1 MDALRQDLRFALR
14 LLLKSRGFTAIAV
27 LSMALGIGVNV
38 TVFGILHGILLR
50 PFPYAEP
57 ERVVALS
64 TEHPLVKGH
73 YGSWSYL
80 DYVDLQNE
88 STVFQGVAAHRG
100 GGSMTLAGPEGAEQI
115 EIDAVSADLFP
126 LLGVAPVLGRGFT
139 PMEDR
144 PNGPP
149 VVLLSHGLWQR
160 RFRGDPGILGSEV
173 IAGGKPH
180 RVVGVMPPGFEYPD
194 IRQAWVPLGSR
205 WAQGPRSERNLQV
218 KARLGPGVS
227 LEEAQAEM
235 STLLRRLE
243 EMHPET
249 NAGWRASIEP
259 LRQKLAPAEVRA
271 PFYIL
276 AGAAGCVLLLACVNV
291 SSLLLAQAGGR
302 RKELAIRAA
311 LGCSRGRIIR
321 QLLTENVLLALAG
334 GALGVLLSPLGL
346 GAASRALAPIPFWMR
361 FTLDGPV
368 LLFALAA
375 SVACG
380 LIFGLVPALQAAG
393 IELRS
398 IFKHGGGGQ
407 RRKRYSLRAML
418 VVGEVALALVLLVG
432 TSLFL
437 RSFVQL
443 RNGGEPRLVSRDLLT
458 LWTTLQGDAYDDAR
472 SRAQRTED
480 IARRL
485 AAIPG
490 IDGVG
495 VGSVPFYET
504 GTRGR
509 IALAGRT
516 FAAGKEPVP
525 LTFGVTAGWFR
536 VLRLPLLGGRAFTEQ
551 ESGSGAAVAV
561 VNQAFARRFFPGE
574 PAVGKRLRLL
584 DQLPRETA
592 GWMTIVGVS
601 GDLTTNPLQPVEPQI
616 YVPPLYQ
623 QLRAIGICIRIQSRT
638 QKAREGIV
646 DRVRKEL
653 RASDPGL
660 PLYDV
665 YMMEDVVDQY
675 FAVERAVSEGFAIFG
690 AIALFLAAIGIHGV
704 LACSVSQRV
713 HEMGVRIALGAKRRH
728 MVALVL
734 QRGMALALAGIA
746 LGLAGALAA
755 TRLVAGQLYGISATD
770 PASFMAIPLLLLA
783 VALAACWAPA
793 RRAMDADP
801 VEAIRSK

>member
-64 TEHPLVKGH
+64 TEHSLVKGH

-88 STVFQGVAAHRG
+88 NTVFQGVAAHRG
-100 GGSMTLAGPEGAEQI
+100 GGSMTLAGPEGPEQI

-180 RVVGVMPPGFEYPD
+180 RVVGIMPPGFEYPD
-194 IRQAWVPLGSR
+194 VREAWVPLGSR
-205 WAQGPRSERNLQV
+205 FAQGPRSDRNLQV

-227 LEEAQAEM
+227 LKEAQAEM

-249 NAGWRASIEP
+249 NAGWSASIEP
-259 LRQKLAPAEVRA
+259 LRQRLAPAELRA

-321 QLLTENVLLALAG
+321 QLLTENVFLALAG

-346 GAASRALAPIPFWMR
+346 GAASRALAPVPFWMR

-368 LLFALAA
+368 LLFALAV

-380 LIFGLVPALQAAG
+380 LIFGLVPARQAAG

-398 IFKHGGGGQ
+398 IFKDGGGAQ
-407 RRKRYSLRAML
+407 RRRRYSLRAML

-437 RSFVQL
+437 RSFLQL
-443 RNGGEPRLVSRDLLT
+443 RNGEPRLVSRDLLT

-472 SRAQRTED
+472 SRASKAED

-485 AAIPG
+485 EAVPG
-490 IDGVG
+490 IDAVG
-495 VGSVPFYET
+495 VGAVPFYET

-509 IALAGRT
+509 IALAGKT
-516 FAAGKEPVP
+516 FVAGKEPAP
-525 LTFGVTAGWFR
+525 LTFGVTSGWFH
-536 VLRLPLLGGRAFTEQ
+536 VLRLPLLDGRAFTDR

-561 VNQAFARRFFPGE
+561 VNQAFARRFFAGE

-584 DQLPRETA
+584 DQERGA

-601 GDLTTNPLQPVEPQI
+601 GDLTTNPLEPVEPQI

-623 QLRAIGICIRIQSRT
+623 QIRAIGIVIRT
-638 QKAREGIV
+638 QKAREGIE
-646 DRVRKEL
+646 DKVRKEL

-665 YMMEDVVDQY
+665 YTMEDVMDQY

-704 LACSVSQRV
+704 LSWSVSQRV

-734 QRGMALALAGIA
+734 QRGMALALAGIGF
-746 LGLAGALAA
+746 GLAGALAA
-755 TRLVAGQLYGISATD
+755 TRLVAGQLYGVSATD